1 MITNPKKKKIM
12 KRIIQTCVVAV
23 ICILAFQVKALAD
36 NDRPITLNQLPTV
49 SQQIIKKYFAGKKVA
64 MAKQETGLI
73 DKDYEVVFTTGE
85 KIEFDKRGA
94 WKEIDCK
101 LSAVPAKLIPA
112 KIASYLK
119 ANYPGVKVLKLE
131 KDNNEY
137 EVDLAN
143 GIEIKF
149 NKNFVV
155 IDID

>member
-12 KRIIQTCVVAV
+12 KRIIQTCVVALV
-23 ICILAFQVKALAD
+23 CMIAFQVKALAD
-36 NDRPITLNQLPTV
+36 NDKPIAVSQLPAT
-49 SQQIIKKYFAGKKVA
+49 SQQIIKNHFAGKKVA
-64 MAKQETGLI
+64 MAKQETGLL
-73 DKDYEVVFTTGE
+73 DKNYEVVFTSGE
-85 KIEFDKRGA
+85 KVEFDKKGN

-137 EVDLAN
+137 EVNLAN
-143 GIEIKF
+143 GIEITF
-149 NKNFVV
+149 NQNFVV